1 MIFENLF
8 DKNNNQL
15 MGPLVITP
23 DKFIDSRGC
32 FFESWNKN
40 KFDETLK
47 KSSNIK
53 EDINF
58 VQDNQSYSKKGVIRG
73 LHYQLE
79 PYAQGK
85 LVSCIEGEIF
95 DVLVDIR
102 KNSNTFGLWAGLK
115 INSENNKQIWI
126 PRGFAHGFLA
136 LMNNTKVLYKT
147 TNYWF
152 KQAERTILWNDPS
165 IGIDWPLVDT
175 ERILSVKDNEA
186 SLLNE
191 IEDNDLF

>member
-1 MIFENLF
+1 
-8 DKNNNQL
+8 

-191 IEDNDLF
+191 IEDKDLF

>member
-85 LVSCIEGEIF
+85 LVSCIE
-95 DVLVDIR
+95 
-102 KNSNTFGLWAGLK
+102 
-115 INSENNKQIWI
+115 
-126 PRGFAHGFLA
+126 
-136 LMNNTKVLYKT
+136 
-147 TNYWF
+147 
-152 KQAERTILWNDPS
+152 
-165 IGIDWPLVDT
+165 
-175 ERILSVKDNEA
+175 
-186 SLLNE
+186 
-191 IEDNDLF
+191 